1 MRDGFRN
8 MYVDSE
14 DELGRPPPPRPYI
27 AADLQLQ
34 VPSGAI
40 EATRSLL
47 QRAGRRESGLFWYGC
62 RDNRG
67 NGTVAYVV
75 APRQR
80 MSWGNY
86 HISPEALAEVVQRLP
101 AGWRPLAQVHSH
113 PGVRVEHS
121 NYDDQMASSRR
132 ALSLVFPLYGRGD
145 TAFPSG
151 VGVHECQNDYWHLL
165 NAEQASRRIVVFEA
179 AVKSEDLR

>member
-1 MRDGFRN
+1 MH
-8 MYVDSE
+8 VDNE
-14 DELGRPPPPRPYI
+14 DELRRPPPPRPYI
-27 AADLQLQ
+27 SVDLRLQ
-34 VPSGAI
+34 VPSDAI
-40 EATRSLL
+40 EATLSLL
-47 QRAGRRESGLFWYGC
+47 RSAGRRESGLFWYGH
-62 RDNRG
+62 RDNCG
-67 NGTVAYVV
+67 NGTVAYVI

-86 HISPEALAEVVQRLP
+86 RISPEALAEVVQRLP

-121 NYDDQMASSRR
+121 SYDDEMASSRR

-145 TAFPSG
+145 GAFPSG
-151 VGVHECQNDYWHLL
+151 VGVHEWQSDYWHLL
-165 NAEQASRRIVVFEA
+165 NAEQASRRIVVFQA